1 MAAPIKAIQKQELT
15 EEEQKQQKLEDL
27 KLLLANNEE
36 ALNQMFNIVGELN
49 EIGMLEAANS
59 MLKAK
64 EPIAKI
70 VLGQVTREPVTNLIN
85 NMMGAA
91 GALTELDPELTKKLV
106 SSVLTGMDEGNQ
118 HLQSNKKVGM
128 LDLMKVLK
136 DPDINRAIGFG
147 LHFLKGM
154 GKGLKDE

>member
-1 MAAPIKAIQKQELT
+1 MAAPIKAIQRHELT

-27 KLLLANNEE
+27 KALLANHEE

-49 EIGMLEAANS
+49 DIGILEAASS

-106 SSVLTGMDEGNQ
+106 SSVLKGMDEGNE
-118 HLQSNKKVGM
+118 HLESNKKVGI

>member
-1 MAAPIKAIQKQELT
+1 MAAPIQAIQKQELT
-15 EEEQKQQKLEDL
+15 EEEMKQQKLEAL
-27 KLLLANNEE
+27 KKLLANNED

-49 EIGMLEAANS
+49 DIGMLEAANS

-91 GALTELDPELTKKLV
+91 GALTELDPELTKKLIG
-106 SSVLTGMDEGNQ
+106 SVLTGMDEGNQ
-118 HLQSNKKVGM
+118 HLQNNKKVGI

-154 GKGLKDE
+154 GKGLKEE

>member
-15 EEEQKQQKLEDL
+15 EEEQRQQKLEDL
-27 KLLLANNEE
+27 KALLANNEE

-49 EIGMLEAANS
+49 DIGMLEAANS

-118 HLQSNKKVGM
+118 HLQSNKKVGI

>member
-1 MAAPIKAIQKQELT
+1 MAAPIKAIQKHELT

-27 KLLLANNEE
+27 KALLADNEE

-49 EIGMLEAANS
+49 DIGMLEAANS

-91 GALTELDPELTKKLV
+91 GALTDLDPELTKKLV

-118 HLQSNKKVGM
+118 HLQSNKKVGI
-128 LDLMKVLK
+128 LDLMKVLN

>member
-1 MAAPIKAIQKQELT
+1 MAAPIQAIQKQELT
-15 EEEQKQQKLEDL
+15 EEELKQQKLEDL
-27 KLLLANNEE
+27 KELLANNEE
-36 ALNQMFNIVGELN
+36 ALHQMFNIVGELN
-49 EIGMLEAANS
+49 DIGMLEAANS

-91 GALTELDPELTKKLV
+91 GALTELDPALTKKLIG
-106 SSVLTGMDEGNQ
+106 SVLTGMDEGNQ
-118 HLQSNKKVGM
+118 HLQSNKKVGI

-154 GKGLKDE
+154 GKGLKEE

>member
-1 MAAPIKAIQKQELT
+1 MAAPIKMIQKQELT
-15 EEEQKQQKLEDL
+15 EEEVKQQKLDDVKE
-27 KLLLANNEE
+27 LLANNED

-49 EIGMLEAANS
+49 DIGMLEAANS

-91 GALTELDPELTKKLV
+91 GALTELIWSLRKSL
-106 SSVLTGMDEGNQ
+106 
-118 HLQSNKKVGM
+118 
-128 LDLMKVLK
+128 
-136 DPDINRAIGFG
+136 
-147 LHFLKGM
+147 
-154 GKGLKDE
+154 

>member
-1 MAAPIKAIQKQELT
+1 MAAPIKAIQRHELT

-27 KLLLANNEE
+27 KALLANHEE

-49 EIGMLEAANS
+49 DIGILEAASS

-91 GALTELDPELTKKLV
+91 GALTELDLELTKKLV
-106 SSVLTGMDEGNQ
+106 SSVLKGMDEGNE
-118 HLQSNKKVGM
+118 HLESNKKVGI

>member
-1 MAAPIKAIQKQELT
+1 MAAPIKAIQKQGLT
-15 EEEQKQQKLEDL
+15 EEEQKQQKLEGL
-27 KLLLANNEE
+27 KELLANNEE

-49 EIGMLEAANS
+49 DIGMLEAANS

-91 GALTELDPELTKKLV
+91 GALTELNPELTKKLV
-106 SSVLTGMDEGNQ
+106 GSVLTGMDEGNQ
-118 HLQSNKKVGM
+118 HLQSNKKVGI

-136 DPDINRAIGFG
+136 DPDSNRAIGFG

>member
-1 MAAPIKAIQKQELT
+1 MAAPIQAVQKQELT
-15 EEEQKQQKLEDL
+15 EEELKQQKLEDL
-27 KLLLANNEE
+27 KELLANNED

-49 EIGMLEAANS
+49 DIGMLEAANS

-91 GALTELDPELTKKLV
+91 GALTELDPALTKKLIG
-106 SSVLTGMDEGNQ
+106 SVLTGMDEGNQ
-118 HLQSNKKVGM
+118 HLQSNKKVGI

-154 GKGLKDE
+154 GKGLKEE

>member
-1 MAAPIKAIQKQELT
+1 MAAPIKVIQKQELT
-15 EEEQKQQKLEDL
+15 EAELKQQKLEDL
-27 KLLLANNEE
+27 KELLTNNEE

-49 EIGMLEAANS
+49 DIGMLEAANS

-91 GALTELDPELTKKLV
+91 GALTELDPELTKKLLC
-106 SSVLTGMDEGNQ
+106 SVLAGMDEGNQ
-118 HLQSNKKVGM
+118 HLQSNKKVGI

>member
-1 MAAPIKAIQKQELT
+1 MAAPIQAIQKQELT
-15 EEEQKQQKLEDL
+15 EEELKQQKLEAL
-27 KLLLANNEE
+27 KELLANNED

-49 EIGMLEAANS
+49 DIGMLEAANS

-91 GALTELDPELTKKLV
+91 GALTELDPELTKKLIA
-106 SSVLTGMDEGNQ
+106 SVLTGMDEGNQ
-118 HLQSNKKVGM
+118 HLQSNKKVGI

-154 GKGLKDE
+154 GKGLKEE

>member
-1 MAAPIKAIQKQELT
+1 MAAPIQAIQKQELT
-15 EEEQKQQKLEDL
+15 EEEMKQQKLEDL
-27 KLLLANNEE
+27 KELLANNED

-49 EIGMLEAANS
+49 DIGMLEAANS

-106 SSVLTGMDEGNQ
+106 GSVLTGMDEGNQ
-118 HLQSNKKVGM
+118 HLQSNKKVGI

-136 DPDINRAIGFG
+136 DPDINRTIGFG

-154 GKGLKDE
+154 GKGLKEE

>member
-1 MAAPIKAIQKQELT
+1 MAAPIKVIQKQELT
-15 EEEQKQQKLEDL
+15 EEEQKQQKLEAL
-27 KLLLANNEE
+27 KELLTNNEE

-49 EIGMLEAANS
+49 DMGMLEAANS

-106 SSVLTGMDEGNQ
+106 GSVLTGMDEGNQ
-118 HLQSNKKVGM
+118 HLQSNKKVGI

-154 GKGLKDE
+154 GKGLKEE

>member
-1 MAAPIKAIQKQELT
+1 MAAPIQVIQKQELT
-15 EEEQKQQKLEDL
+15 EEEIKQQKLEDL
-27 KLLLANNEE
+27 KELLANNED

-49 EIGMLEAANS
+49 DIGMLEAANS

-70 VLGQVTREPVTNLIN
+70 VLSQVTREPVTNLIN

-106 SSVLTGMDEGNQ
+106 GSVLIGMDEGNQ
-118 HLQSNKKVGM
+118 HLQNNKKIGI

>member
-1 MAAPIKAIQKQELT
+1 MAVPIQAIQKQELT
-15 EEEQKQQKLEDL
+15 EEEMKQQKLEAL
-27 KLLLANNEE
+27 KELLANNED

-49 EIGMLEAANS
+49 DIGMLEAANS

-91 GALTELDPELTKKLV
+91 GALTELDPELTKKLIG
-106 SSVLTGMDEGNQ
+106 SVLTGMDEGNQ
-118 HLQSNKKVGM
+118 HLQSNKKVGI

-147 LHFLKGM
+147 LYFLKGM
-154 GKGLKDE
+154 GKGLKEE

>member
-27 KLLLANNEE
+27 KALLANNEE

-49 EIGMLEAANS
+49 DIGMLEAANS

-118 HLQSNKKVGM
+118 HLQSNKKVGI

>member
-1 MAAPIKAIQKQELT
+1 MAAPIQAIQKQELT
-15 EEEQKQQKLEDL
+15 EEELKQQKLEAL
-27 KLLLANNEE
+27 KELLANNED

-49 EIGMLEAANS
+49 DIGMLEAANS

-70 VLGQVTREPVTNLIN
+70 VLYQVTREPVTNLIN

-91 GALTELDPELTKKLV
+91 GALTELDPALTKKLIG
-106 SSVLTGMDEGNQ
+106 SVLTGMDEGNQ
-118 HLQSNKKVGM
+118 HLQSNKKVGI

-154 GKGLKDE
+154 GKGLKEE

>member
-1 MAAPIKAIQKQELT
+1 MAAPIQAIQKQELT
-15 EEEQKQQKLEDL
+15 EEERKQQKLEDL
-27 KLLLANNEE
+27 KELLANNEE

-49 EIGMLEAANS
+49 DIGMLEAANS

-70 VLGQVTREPVTNLIN
+70 VLGQVTREPVANLIN

-91 GALTELDPELTKKLV
+91 GALTELDPELTKKLIG
-106 SSVLTGMDEGNQ
+106 SVLTGMDEGNQ
-118 HLQSNKKVGM
+118 HLQSNKKVGI

-154 GKGLKDE
+154 GKGLKEE

>member
-1 MAAPIKAIQKQELT
+1 MAAPIKVIQKQELT

-27 KLLLANNEE
+27 KVLLANNEE

-49 EIGMLEAANS
+49 DIGMLEAANS

-91 GALTELDPELTKKLV
+91 GALTELNPELTKKLV
-106 SSVLTGMDEGNQ
+106 SSVLTGMDAGNQ
-118 HLQSNKKVGM
+118 HLQSNKKVGI

-147 LHFLKGM
+147 LHFLKGI

>member
-27 KLLLANNEE
+27 KALLANNEE

-49 EIGMLEAANS
+49 DIGMLEAANS

-118 HLQSNKKVGM
+118 HLQSNKKVGI

-154 GKGLKDE
+154 GKGLKNE

>member
-1 MAAPIKAIQKQELT
+1 MAAPIQAIQKQELT
-15 EEEQKQQKLEDL
+15 EEELKQQKLEAL
-27 KLLLANNEE
+27 KELLANNED

-49 EIGMLEAANS
+49 DIGMLEAANS

-64 EPIAKI
+64 EPIVKI

-91 GALTELDPELTKKLV
+91 GALTELDPELTKKLIG
-106 SSVLTGMDEGNQ
+106 SVLTGMDEGNQ
-118 HLQSNKKVGM
+118 HLQSNKKVGI

-154 GKGLKDE
+154 GKGLKEE

>member
-1 MAAPIKAIQKQELT
+1 MAAPIQAIQKQELT
-15 EEEQKQQKLEDL
+15 EEERKQQKLEDL
-27 KLLLANNEE
+27 KELLANNEE

-49 EIGMLEAANS
+49 DIGMLEAANS

-91 GALTELDPELTKKLV
+91 GALTELDPELTKKLIG
-106 SSVLTGMDEGNQ
+106 SVLTGMDEGNQ
-118 HLQSNKKVGM
+118 HLQSNKKVGI

-147 LHFLKGM
+147 LYFLKGM
-154 GKGLKDE
+154 GKGLKEE

>member
-1 MAAPIKAIQKQELT
+1 MAAPIKAIQKQGLT

-27 KLLLANNEE
+27 KELLANNEE

-49 EIGMLEAANS
+49 DIGMLEAANS

-91 GALTELDPELTKKLV
+91 GALTELNPELTKKLV
-106 SSVLTGMDEGNQ
+106 GSVLTGMDEGNQ
-118 HLQSNKKVGM
+118 HLQSNKKVGI

>member
-1 MAAPIKAIQKQELT
+1 MAAPIQAIQKQELT
-15 EEEQKQQKLEDL
+15 EEELKQQKLEDL
-27 KLLLANNEE
+27 KELLANNEE
-36 ALNQMFNIVGELN
+36 ALHQMFNIVGELN
-49 EIGMLEAANS
+49 DIGMLEAANS

-64 EPIAKI
+64 EPITKI

-106 SSVLTGMDEGNQ
+106 GSVLTGMDEGNQ
-118 HLQSNKKVGM
+118 HLQSNKKVGI

-154 GKGLKDE
+154 GKGLKEE

>member
-1 MAAPIKAIQKQELT
+1 MAVPIKAIQKQGLT

-27 KLLLANNEE
+27 KELLANNEE

-49 EIGMLEAANS
+49 DIGMLEAANS

-91 GALTELDPELTKKLV
+91 GALTELNPELTKKLV
-106 SSVLTGMDEGNQ
+106 GSVLTGMDEGNQ
-118 HLQSNKKVGM
+118 HLQSNKKVGI

>member
-1 MAAPIKAIQKQELT
+1 MAAPIQAIQKQELT
-15 EEEQKQQKLEDL
+15 EEELKQQKLEAL
-27 KLLLANNEE
+27 KELLANNED

-49 EIGMLEAANS
+49 DIGMLEAANS

-91 GALTELDPELTKKLV
+91 GALTELDPALTKKLIG
-106 SSVLTGMDEGNQ
+106 SVLTGMDEGNQ
-118 HLQSNKKVGM
+118 HLQSNKKVGI

-154 GKGLKDE
+154 GKGLKEE

>member
-1 MAAPIKAIQKQELT
+1 MAAPIQAIQKQELT
-15 EEEQKQQKLEDL
+15 EEELKQQKLEAL
-27 KLLLANNEE
+27 KELLANNED

-49 EIGMLEAANS
+49 DIGMLEAANS

-91 GALTELDPELTKKLV
+91 GALTELDPELTKKLIG
-106 SSVLTGMDEGNQ
+106 SVLTGMDEGNQ
-118 HLQSNKKVGM
+118 HLQNNKKVGI

-154 GKGLKDE
+154 GKGLKEE

>member
-1 MAAPIKAIQKQELT
+1 MAAPIQAIQKQELT
-15 EEEQKQQKLEDL
+15 EEEMKQQKLEDL
-27 KLLLANNEE
+27 KELLANNEE

-49 EIGMLEAANS
+49 DIGMLEAANS

-91 GALTELDPELTKKLV
+91 GALTELDPALTKKLIG
-106 SSVLTGMDEGNQ
+106 SVLTGMDEGNQ
-118 HLQSNKKVGM
+118 HLQSNKKVGI

-154 GKGLKDE
+154 GKGLKEE

>member
-27 KLLLANNEE
+27 KVLLANNEE

-49 EIGMLEAANS
+49 DIGMLEAANS

-91 GALTELDPELTKKLV
+91 GALTELDPELTKRLV

-118 HLQSNKKVGM
+118 HLQSNKKVGI

>member
-1 MAAPIKAIQKQELT
+1 MAAPIKAIQKQGLT
-15 EEEQKQQKLEDL
+15 EEEQKQQKLEGL
-27 KLLLANNEE
+27 KELLANNEE

-49 EIGMLEAANS
+49 DIGMLEAANS

-85 NMMGAA
+85 NMLGAA
-91 GALTELDPELTKKLV
+91 GALTELNPELTKKLV
-106 SSVLTGMDEGNQ
+106 GSVLTGMDEGNQ
-118 HLQSNKKVGM
+118 HLQSNKKVGI

-154 GKGLKDE
+154 GKGL

>member
-1 MAAPIKAIQKQELT
+1 MAVPIQAIEKQELT
-15 EEEQKQQKLEDL
+15 EEEIKQQKLEDL
-27 KLLLANNEE
+27 KELLANNED

-49 EIGMLEAANS
+49 DIGMLEAANS

-70 VLGQVTREPVTNLIN
+70 VLGQVTREPFTNLIN

-106 SSVLTGMDEGNQ
+106 GSVLIGMDEGNQ
-118 HLQSNKKVGM
+118 HLQNNKKIGI

>member
-1 MAAPIKAIQKQELT
+1 MAAPIQAVQKQELT
-15 EEEQKQQKLEDL
+15 EEELKQQKLEAL
-27 KLLLANNEE
+27 KELLANNED

-49 EIGMLEAANS
+49 DIGMLEAANS

-91 GALTELDPELTKKLV
+91 GALTELDPELTKKLIG
-106 SSVLTGMDEGNQ
+106 SVLTGMDEGNQ
-118 HLQSNKKVGM
+118 HLQSNKKVGI

-154 GKGLKDE
+154 GKGLKEE

>member
-1 MAAPIKAIQKQELT
+1 MAAPIKAIQKQGLT
-15 EEEQKQQKLEDL
+15 EEEQKQQKLEGL
-27 KLLLANNEE
+27 KELLANNEE

-49 EIGMLEAANS
+49 DIGMLEAANS

-91 GALTELDPELTKKLV
+91 GALTELNPELTKKLV
-106 SSVLTGMDEGNQ
+106 GSVLTGMDEGNQ
-118 HLQSNKKVGM
+118 HLQSNKKVGI

-147 LHFLKGM
+147 LHFLKGI

>member
-1 MAAPIKAIQKQELT
+1 MAAPIQAIQKQELT
-15 EEEQKQQKLEDL
+15 EEELKQQKLEAL
-27 KLLLANNEE
+27 KELLANNED

-49 EIGMLEAANS
+49 DMGMLEAANS

-91 GALTELDPELTKKLV
+91 GALTELDPELTKKLIG
-106 SSVLTGMDEGNQ
+106 SVLTGMDEGNQ
-118 HLQSNKKVGM
+118 HLQSNKKVGI

-154 GKGLKDE
+154 GKGLKEE

>member
-27 KLLLANNEE
+27 KALLANNEE

-49 EIGMLEAANS
+49 DIGMLEAANS

-118 HLQSNKKVGM
+118 HLQSNKKVGI

-147 LHFLKGM
+147 LHFLEGM